1 LKLFRQEGRTGVT
14 KDDFELLTVIGKG
27 SFAKVMQVR
36 KKDDG
41 KIYAMKILRKEAI
54 IARNEVTHT
63 KAEKR
68 ILQRVQHPFIVQL
81 HFAFQ
86 TEDKLYMV
94 LDFVNGGE
102 LFFHLKR
109 EGRFPENRVKFYAA
123 QITSAL
129 GHLHSVGIVY
139 RDLKPENILL
149 DFEGNVK
156 ITDFGLSKEIKRD
169 ESTNTFCG
177 TPEYISPELLKGVGH
192 NFAVDWWSLGTL
204 MYEMLVGL
212 PPFYSENTNI
222 MYQKILTSELQFP
235 SYVSKDA
242 QSMLVGL
249 LTRDPAKRMGSGE
262 KGAEEVKSHT
272 FFAGIDWAK
281 LDRKEYDAPFKP
293 SVKGPED
300 ISQIDQMFTS
310 EKPQDSLVEKS
321 NIDTQH
327 FQDFTY
333 EAPSVMNG

>member
-1 LKLFRQEGRTGVT
+1 
-14 KDDFELLTVIGKG
+14 
-27 SFAKVMQVR
+27 
-36 KKDDG
+36 
-41 KIYAMKILRKEAI
+41 
-54 IARNEVTHT
+54 
-63 KAEKR
+63 
-68 ILQRVQHPFIVQL
+68 
-81 HFAFQ
+81 
-86 TEDKLYMV
+86 
-94 LDFVNGGE
+94 
-102 LFFHLKR
+102 
-109 EGRFPENRVKFYAA
+109 
-123 QITSAL
+123 
-129 GHLHSVGIVY
+129 
-139 RDLKPENILL
+139 L

-156 ITDFGLSKEIKRD
+156 ITDFGLSKEIKKD

-242 QSMLVGL
+242 QSLLVGL

-262 KGAEEVKSHT
+262 KGAEEIKTHI
-272 FFAGIDWAK
+272 FFAGIDWPK

>member
-1 LKLFRQEGRTGVT
+1 
-14 KDDFELLTVIGKG
+14 
-27 SFAKVMQVR
+27 MQVR

-68 ILQRVQHPFIVQL
+68 ILQKVQHPFIVQL
-81 HFAFQ
+81 HYAFQ
-86 TEDKLYMV
+86 TDDKLYMV

-109 EGRFPENRVKFYAA
+109 EGRFPENRVKFYVA

-129 GHLHSVGIVY
+129 AHLHSLDIVY

-149 DFEGNVK
+149 DGDGNVR
-156 ITDFGLSKEIKRD
+156 ITDFGLSKELTRD
-169 ESTNTFCG
+169 DTTNTFCG

-192 NFAVDWWSLGTL
+192 GFAVDWWSLGTL

-222 MYQKILTSELQFP
+222 MYQKILSSELVFP
-235 SYVSKDA
+235 SFVSREA
-242 QSMLVGL
+242 QALLTGL
-249 LTRDPAKRMGSGE
+249 LTRDVDKRLGSGPN
-262 KGAEEVKSHT
+262 GSSDVKSHH

-281 LDRKEYDAPFKP
+281 LDRKEYEAPFKP
-293 SVKGPED
+293 GVRSETD
-300 ISQIDQMFTS
+300 ISQIDQAFTS
-310 EKPQDSLVEKS
+310 EKPQDSLVERT
-321 NIDTQH
+321 NIPHDDN
-327 FQDFTY
+327 FKDFTY
-333 EAPSVMNG
+333 EAPSILGDTNS

>member
-1 LKLFRQEGRTGVT
+1 M
-14 KDDFELLTVIGKG
+14 I
-27 SFAKVMQVR
+27 
-36 KKDDG
+36 
-41 KIYAMKILRKEAI
+41 
-54 IARNEVTHT
+54 
-63 KAEKR
+63 
-68 ILQRVQHPFIVQL
+68 
-81 HFAFQ
+81 
-86 TEDKLYMV
+86 

-129 GHLHSVGIVY
+129 AHLHSLNIVY

-149 DFEGNVK
+149 DFEGNVR

-177 TPEYISPELLKGVGH
+177 TPEYISPELLKGLGH
-192 NFAVDWWSLGTL
+192 NYAVDWWSLGTL

-235 SYVSKDA
+235 SFVSKEA
-242 QSMLVGL
+242 QSMLTGL
-249 LTRDPAKRMGSGE
+249 LTRDPQKRLGSGE
-262 KGAEEVKSHT
+262 NGSDLVRKQS
-272 FFAGIDWAK
+272 FFSGIDWSK

-300 ISQIDQMFTS
+300 ISQIDQVFTD

-321 NIDTQH
+321 VLPEGEVH
-327 FQDFTY
+327 FKDFTY
-333 EAPSVMNG
+333 EAPSVIDGDKA